1 MNKVYDKRTDTAAG
15 TDLPPAHLQEE
26 RTGDDVFPRRVEGR
40 GLTQLPAL
48 ENRISRFHRML
59 FSLFF
64 SRLI

>member
-48 ENRISRFHRML
+48 DKAMPTHAEGTPRHRL
-59 FSLFF
+59 
-64 SRLI
+64 